1 VTGHPMDD
9 RRAYVATTLVYS
21 DRYGPREF
29 WRGGQQVSCIC
40 DPEHGITCAYH
51 GHHAEQPPPPRKES
65 KKQSRRAQRIAGHL
79 AAGAD
84 FEQAGQTRQ
93 AHQHYLAALQAA
105 TAAER
110 PAIEEAIERLRGRR

>member
-1 VTGHPMDD
+1 VSGHPMDD

-29 WRGGQQVSCIC
+29 WRAGQQVSCIC
-40 DPEHGITCAYH
+40 DPDHGITCAYH
-51 GHHAEQPPPPRKES
+51 GRQQEQTPAPR
-65 KKQSRRAQRIAGHL
+65 KQSRRAQRMAGHL

-84 FEQAGQTRQ
+84 FEQAGQARQ

-105 TAAER
+105 TRAER
-110 PAIEEAIERLRGRR
+110 PAIEEAMDRLRGRR